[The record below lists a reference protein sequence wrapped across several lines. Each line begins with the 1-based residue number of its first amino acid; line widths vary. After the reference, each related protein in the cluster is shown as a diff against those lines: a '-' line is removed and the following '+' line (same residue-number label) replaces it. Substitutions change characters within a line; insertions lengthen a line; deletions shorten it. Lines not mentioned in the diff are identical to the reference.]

1 MQSTSSTLSV
11 VLVGSMRATR
21 PGAEAGDAKVVDDYV
36 GSKAAELEK
45 KKRRLDGKIGT
56 TLMGHS
62 NIKLYGAPNG
72 HHSRPTTTT
81 VTANVTTSST

>member
-11 VLVGSMRATR
+11 VLVASMRATR

-45 KKRRLDGKIGT
+45 KREGEIGT

-62 NIKLYGAPNG
+62 NIKLYGAPMGTQTN
-72 HHSRPTTTT
+72 HT
-81 VTANVTTSST
+81 VRQSSST

>member
-11 VLVGSMRATR
+11 VLVASMRATR

-45 KKRRLDGKIGT
+45 KEEKAGWEDWDDIDG
-56 TLMGHS
+56 TL
-62 NIKLYGAPNG
+62 
-72 HHSRPTTTT
+72 
-81 VTANVTTSST
+81 